1 MVDANR
7 LSIINAGVD
16 LLLTDLAVLNG
27 NENESPEDFATR
39 MMEEF
44 KMAAVEDADTGVVIP
59 DIPDSCLQLTSG
71 IADSLSAV
79 QNYKN
84 SVQMGLNFGN
94 WLSKQLEEACMEPT
108 NIAQGLIDSE
118 TKRVEEAKAA
128 QADKLEDL
136 IIFKGLNGESMDHF
150 RDRLRQVF
158 DNYVTHRHRTG
169 ITVPEFPAACEN
181 TATVVTELEALI
193 KSIADEETFDAW
205 LKANLE
211 ACCNDR
217 FEDLTDLIE
226 VNMPMLE
233 TLQMERDD
241 LIAFLHS

>member
-94 WLSKQLEEACMEPT
+94 WLSKQLEEACMD
-108 NIAQGLIDSE
+108 QLIS
-118 TKRVEEAKAA
+118 
-128 QADKLEDL
+128 
-136 IIFKGLNGESMDHF
+136 
-150 RDRLRQVF
+150 
-158 DNYVTHRHRTG
+158 
-169 ITVPEFPAACEN
+169 
-181 TATVVTELEALI
+181 
-193 KSIADEETFDAW
+193 
-205 LKANLE
+205 LK
-211 ACCNDR
+211 
-217 FEDLTDLIE
+217 
-226 VNMPMLE
+226 V
-233 TLQMERDD
+233 
-241 LIAFLHS
+241 